1 MFGLYTWEVQQS
13 VNRIKRFSH
22 LEALLL
28 LTDAAGSNTHTFPT
42 FPCRSSTPQVCVRT
56 SGCGCFCLVK
66 NIGLMELMVHTVEA
80 VFWPQISSS
89 ALSTLFVVTHQRS
102 MDGSKM
108 SVCSFLFLN
117 PVFADERH
125 RWHTPFLS
133 ASHHTT
139 HTDECLHAHTPAAE
153 LLPQTY
159 LNCDLTTRSIH
170 SFFYPEIYGSTP
182 LAGLKLL
189 PWWQRG
195 PGVDLEWINF
205 IEPKRAI
212 QLKFTSSPTKCPITA
227 ATHSFSLCKEK
238 LSKLHPESLWLLQ
251 QAVETMQ
258 KQVFSLNDLNL
269 NTWSSKTKL
278 FCLIAQM
285 FPKLHLFCPNCP
297 RTSPPS

>member
-1 MFGLYTWEVQQS
+1 MNNNRNNSVLTVCCLIPSAGLKMQPLHTTDLCWCPERLADRSWAERLISHSHRCVRDIKCTYSKSAAHLEYFMSKQCLEVQQS

-28 LTDAAGSNTHTFPT
+28 LTDAAGSNTHTFLLFHVEAP
-42 FPCRSSTPQVCVRT
+42 PPRCVLGHQV
-56 SGCGCFCLVK
+56 CGCFRLLK
-66 NIGLMELMVHTVEA
+66 NIGLMELMAHTVEA

-108 SVCSFLFLN
+108 SVCSFLSLN

-125 RWHTPFLS
+125 WWHTPFLS

-159 LNCDLTTRSIH
+159 LNCDLTTHSIH
-170 SFFYPEIYGSTP
+170 SFFYPGNYGSTP
-182 LAGLKLL
+182 QAGLRLL

-195 PGVDLEWINF
+195 PGVN
-205 IEPKRAI
+205 
-212 QLKFTSSPTKCPITA
+212 QLYWTQKGNSVGVTQQSNKMFNYCSSTQILRP
-227 ATHSFSLCKEK
+227 
-238 LSKLHPESLWLLQ
+238 
-251 QAVETMQ
+251 
-258 KQVFSLNDLNL
+258 
-269 NTWSSKTKL
+269 
-278 FCLIAQM
+278 
-285 FPKLHLFCPNCP
+285 
-297 RTSPPS
+297 